1 MGFPDETMFRFSIVF
16 TITVVHLIGMDVV
29 SAQRRPPLRMYA
41 STEEAQIACQRWRKG
56 EGTFKVRIPEARL
69 GGGSAT
75 VDTFIRGCEADLD
88 QPVVLGYRYSV
99 VADAHYNASLSELHH
114 KVFRRF
120 PFPPTLAKTGPSI
133 GVAP

>member
-1 MGFPDETMFRFSIVF
+1 MFRFTIVF

-41 STEEAQIACQRWRKG
+41 STEDAQLACQRWKQD

-69 GGGSAT
+69 GGEAAT

-120 PFPPTLAKTGPSI
+120 PFPATVTETGPTIS
-133 GVAP
+133 VVP

>member
-1 MGFPDETMFRFSIVF
+1 MFRFSIIF

-29 SAQRRPPLRMYA
+29 SAKRQPPQRMYA
-41 STEEAQIACQRWRKG
+41 STENAQLACQRWRQG
-56 EGTFKVRIPEARL
+56 EGTFKVGIPEARL

-75 VDTFIRGCEADLD
+75 VDTFIRSCEADLD

-99 VADAHYNASLSELHH
+99 VADAHYDASLSTRHH

-120 PFPPTLAKTGPSI
+120 PFPAAPAETGPSI
-133 GVAP
+133 SVVP

>member
-1 MGFPDETMFRFSIVF
+1 MFRFTIVF

-41 STEEAQIACQRWRKG
+41 STEDAQLACQRWKQD

-69 GGGSAT
+69 GGEAAT

-120 PFPPTLAKTGPSI
+120 PFPATVAETGPTIS
-133 GVAP
+133 VVP

>member
-1 MGFPDETMFRFSIVF
+1 MFRFTIIF
-16 TITVVHLIGMDVV
+16 TVTVVHLIGMDVV
-29 SAQRRPPLRMYA
+29 SAKRQPPQRMYA
-41 STEEAQIACQRWRKG
+41 STEDAQLACQRWRKR

-99 VADAHYNASLSELHH
+99 VADAHYDASLSTLHH

-120 PFPPTLAKTGPSI
+120 PFPATLAETEPTIS
-133 GVAP
+133 VVP

>member
-1 MGFPDETMFRFSIVF
+1 MFRFTIVF

-29 SAQRRPPLRMYA
+29 SAQRRPPLRMYE
-41 STEEAQIACQRWRKG
+41 SPEDAQLACQRWKQG

-69 GGGSAT
+69 GGEAAT

-99 VADAHYNASLSELHH
+99 VADAHYNASLSELNH

-120 PFPPTLAKTGPSI
+120 PFPTTVAEAGPTISVVP
-133 GVAP
+133 

>member
-1 MGFPDETMFRFSIVF
+1 MFRFTIIF
-16 TITVVHLIGMDVV
+16 TVTVVHLIGMDVV
-29 SAQRRPPLRMYA
+29 SAKRQPPQRMYA
-41 STEEAQIACQRWRKG
+41 STEDAQLACQRWRRR

-75 VDTFIRGCEADLD
+75 VDTFIRGCEDDLD

-99 VADAHYNASLSELHH
+99 VADAHYDASLSTLHH

-120 PFPPTLAKTGPSI
+120 PFPAPPAETEPTISLVP
-133 GVAP
+133 

>member
-1 MGFPDETMFRFSIVF
+1 MFRFTIVF

-29 SAQRRPPLRMYA
+29 SAQRQPPLRMYA
-41 STEEAQIACQRWRKG
+41 STEEAQLACQAWRQG

-75 VDTFIRGCEADLD
+75 VDAFIRGCEADLD

-99 VADAHYNASLSELHH
+99 VADARYNASLSELHH

-120 PFPPTLAKTGPSI
+120 PFPATLAETDRTSS
-133 GVAP
+133 VAP

>member
-1 MGFPDETMFRFSIVF
+1 MFRFTIIF
-16 TITVVHLIGMDVV
+16 TVTVVHLIGMDVV
-29 SAQRRPPLRMYA
+29 SAKRQPPQRMYA
-41 STEEAQIACQRWRKG
+41 STEDAQLACQRWRRR

-99 VADAHYNASLSELHH
+99 VADAHYDASLSTLHH

-120 PFPPTLAKTGPSI
+120 PFPAPLAETEPTISLVP
-133 GVAP
+133 